1 MQAPFRTPSVGL
13 DGFVAQFDPTNA
25 LLWSSPLGG
34 GTPRSIALGSAG
46 ELYVTGVVSSPTFPT
61 PKSIQPF
68 MSSNFFW
75 TSDRGTAWTPSPLPI
90 SPQAP
95 PVPPFSTPIVVADP
109 KTPARVYA
117 LSDRL
122 YVSNDRGQNW
132 TPRGS
137 PANPGPLLF
146 PPPFGGAPLLVL
158 DPLTPATMYAAA
170 NCTFTNNGPPTCGVS
185 KSTDAGGSWT
195 FNPITISGPGPQ
207 PVFVNG
213 LAIDPKTPSRL
224 YAASSTAGIFKSTD
238 GGATWAGIFPLTSA
252 ATVAVDP
259 QNPTVVYA
267 SFGSNTGSIFR
278 SPDAGSTWATI
289 TNGLPT
295 GWFANVLVTDRSVPG
310 RVYALGSFSSTGLY
324 RTENGGSN
332 WIKIGSGLPD
342 GAIVALTI
350 DPNTSSTVYAAPS
363 GGGLYRSTDAGASFI
378 LMPGL
383 RIPIVSAIAI
393 DPTNSSQIYTGTQFN
408 PADAFVMKVAQ

>member
-1 MQAPFRTPSVGL
+1 
-13 DGFVAQFDPTNA
+13 
-25 LLWSSPLGG
+25 
-34 GTPRSIALGSAG
+34 
-46 ELYVTGVVSSPTFPT
+46 
-61 PKSIQPF
+61 
-68 MSSNFFW
+68 
-75 TSDRGTAWTPSPLPI
+75 
-90 SPQAP
+90 
-95 PVPPFSTPIVVADP
+95 VADP

-170 NCTFTNNGPPTCGVS
+170 NCTFANNGPPTCGVS
-185 KSTDAGGSWT
+185 KSTDAGSSWT

-238 GGATWAGIFPLTSA
+238 GGATWTGIFPLTSA

-408 PADAFVMKVAQ
+408 PADAFVMKIAQ